1 MGNNV
6 GEGYAFEQLRRAVA
20 HAGENSERAAR
31 WRTLLDGMADGT
43 VAVGS
48 RTPVD
53 GTPAWVT
60 LEVLHGGF
68 ATGRHLAEAPLRHD
82 EQELVAALP
91 ADAPGTTDRERLNL
105 YYLSDAGQE
114 VLLDALVTGAYR
126 IGIPEHAALLTV
138 TWLLVNGHHAAAL
151 DVVAELR
158 PLMHRLRFTPY
169 LGQAPSA
176 SGTVVH
182 VATVGEVRAA
192 LRATRT
198 PPAVEAMRTTLATQP
213 LYDRLVALWCDTVDG
228 ELPRLDGDAVTGG
241 WPCRV
246 WPADWA
252 SRRAAL
258 LAETSDVTRHP
269 RANFTRLRAALVAC
283 ETDSTALSARDVGW
297 VRRALA
303 NTVTKHGAPGS
314 PERAALRESELSVV
328 AQPTRGDMAAVV
340 ADRLDAFP
348 ADGGVPSIDEIAAE
362 VDGHVVLNSVMG
374 KVLRALEGTVEELV
388 EQRVIT
394 SGETLARVLPQVTA
408 SLLSAGIDDPALSVL
423 YGKTYVAFRR
433 RRSLLLL
440 NLEHQVRIGE
450 LPWVAA
456 IEPLRA
462 HRQDTAYAAREAL
475 AQTAMVAF
483 TAFPHAILPNPLIS
497 EFGALAKQ
505 AGLDLPLVE
514 EIAADIFMGTFTKK
528 FRDAAAIASRTMV
541 GTLYGDYYDL
551 PEEWATRTRKAWGKD
566 IAHNFAEA
574 CAARAAEA
582 GPPERYGV
590 AASGAVVEQSQILTT
605 HNLAALVGTL
615 GLHSRLTPVAAG
627 LAGQALSWAVRRMAM
642 PFPHRHAALVAVK
655 NAAYAWRQ
663 GIFFLSFCDPE
674 TQKATVN
681 GLRPQLHGTRLG
693 PALNG
698 LAAVVAG
705 ERFDQRGRVRNG
717 RRWLGWSTENHWAL
731 DG

>member
-1 MGNNV
+1 MGKNV

-20 HAGENSERAAR
+20 HAGEGSTRAAR
-31 WRTLLDGMADGT
+31 WRALLDGMADGI
-43 VAVGS
+43 VSVGS
-48 RTPVD
+48 RTPVAD
-53 GTPAWVT
+53 TPAWVT

-68 ATGRHLAEAPLRHD
+68 ASGRHLAEAPLRHD
-82 EQELVAALP
+82 EQEVLAALP
-91 ADAPGTTDRERLNL
+91 ADAPGSTDRERLNL

-114 VLLDALVTGAYR
+114 ILLDALITGAYHV
-126 IGIPEHAALLTV
+126 GIPEHAALLTV

-169 LGQAPSA
+169 LRWQKPSS

-228 ELPRLDGDAVTGG
+228 PLPTLDGDTVTGG

-246 WPADWA
+246 WPDDWA
-252 SRRAAL
+252 ERRAAL
-258 LAETSDVTRHP
+258 LAETSDVARHP

-283 ETDSTALSARDVGW
+283 ETDSTALSGRDVGW

-303 NTVTKHGAPGS
+303 NTVTKHGVPGS
-314 PERAALRESELSVV
+314 PERTALRETELSVV
-328 AQPTRGDMAAVV
+328 AQPTRGAMAAVV

-348 ADGGVPSIDEIAAE
+348 ADGGVPSTDGIADE
-362 VDGHVVLNSVMG
+362 VDGHLLPNSVTA
-374 KVLRALEGTVEELV
+374 KVSRALEGTVEELV

-394 SGETLARVLPQVTA
+394 SGEVLARVLPQVTA

-423 YGKTYVAFRR
+423 WGKTYVAFRR

-462 HRQDTAYAAREAL
+462 HRPDTAAAAREAL
-475 AQTAMVAF
+475 AQTTMVAF
-483 TAFPHAILPNPLIS
+483 SAFPHAILPNPLIS
-497 EFGALAKQ
+497 EFSALAKQ
-505 AGLDLPLVE
+505 ADLDLPLVE
-514 EIAADIFMGTFTKK
+514 EIAADIFMGTFTTK
-528 FRDAAAIASRTMV
+528 FRVAADVASRTMA
-541 GTLYGDYYDL
+541 GTLYGNYYDL
-551 PEEWATRTRKAWGKD
+551 PEAWRNRDKPGRKVAKD
-566 IAHNFAEA
+566 FAEA
-574 CAARAAEA
+574 CTVRAAEA
-582 GPPERYGV
+582 GPQGRYGV
-590 AASGAVVEQSQILTT
+590 AASGVVVEQAQILTT
-605 HNLAALVGTL
+605 HNLVVLVDGL
-615 GLHSRLTPVAAG
+615 GLHDRLTPVASG
-627 LAGQALSWAVRRMAM
+627 LAGQALNRAVRRMAM

-663 GIFFLSFCDPE
+663 GIFFLSFCDRAA
-674 TQKATVN
+674 QRSTVN
-681 GLRPQLHGTRLG
+681 WLRPQLHGTRLG

-705 ERFDQRGRVRNG
+705 ERFDHHGRVRNG
-717 RRWLGWSTENHWAL
+717 RRWLGWSTESHWAL